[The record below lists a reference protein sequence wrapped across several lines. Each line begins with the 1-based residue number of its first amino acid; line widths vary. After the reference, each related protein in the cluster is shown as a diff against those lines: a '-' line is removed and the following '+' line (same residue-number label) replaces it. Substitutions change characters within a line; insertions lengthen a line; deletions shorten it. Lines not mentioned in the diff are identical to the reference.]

1 MQLPHPRNVLGAL
14 LIAAI
19 LVAVG
24 LVIAQ
29 DQETLR
35 VRTPLAADDP
45 RYPDY
50 LARLVGRPITSGDAY
65 VVLRNG
71 AETFPAMLAAIERA
85 RRRISF
91 ETYIYSEGRVANRF
105 TRALADAA
113 RRGVRV
119 QLVLDAMGASDSDR
133 ANVRELEAAG
143 VQIGWFNPMG
153 HSTLEEINYRTHR
166 KILVVDGAVAYV
178 GGIGLA
184 DHWEGNAGGIGQWRD
199 TQFDIR
205 GPAVDNVE
213 AGFHENWIETGGI
226 VEPVVASRAG
236 PPAGDAR
243 SIVVWSSS
251 EAGSNALKLL
261 YLLTIGAARRTLDIQ
276 SPYLITDESTK
287 WSLLEARKRGV
298 RIRLLTEGDIT
309 DARPV
314 KFAGRADY
322 EALMAHGIEVYEY
335 QPTMMH
341 VKALVADGV
350 ISIIGSANF
359 DNRSLELNDELN
371 IVVASRA
378 LAAGLTDDFE
388 ADLRRSARIDLEAW
402 RARPPHIRARE
413 RLWSFFGEVF

>member
-1 MQLPHPRNVLGAL
+1 MKIPKPRNVL
-14 LIAAI
+14 IAI
-19 LVAVG
+19 LITVSIVAVG

-50 LARLVGRPITSGDAY
+50 LARLVGRAITTGDSY
-65 VVLRNG
+65 NVLRNG
-71 AETFPAMLAAIERA
+71 DEAFPAMLAAIESA
-85 RRRISF
+85 RQRISF
-91 ETYIYSEGRVANRF
+91 ETYIYSEGEIAERF
-105 TRALADAA
+105 TRALAAA
-113 RRGVRV
+113 AKRGVRV
-119 QLVLDAMGASDSDR
+119 QVVLDAMGASDSETGHLK
-133 ANVRELEAAG
+133 ALEDAG
-143 VQIGWFNPMG
+143 VQTGWFNPMRYG
-153 HSTLEEINYRTHR
+153 TIEEINYRTHR
-166 KILVVDGAVAYV
+166 KILVVDGEVAFV

-184 DHWEGNAGGIGQWRD
+184 DHWRGNAENEEHWRD
-199 TQFDIR
+199 TQFEIR
-205 GPAVDNVE
+205 GPVVDNIE

-226 VEPVVASRAG
+226 VEPIVAPKAG
-236 PPAGDAR
+236 APAGDGR

-261 YLLTIGAARRTLDIQ
+261 YLLTIGAARKTLDIQ

-298 RIRLLTEGDIT
+298 RVRLLTEGDVT
-309 DARPV
+309 DAKPV
-314 KFAGRADY
+314 KFAGRSQY
-322 EALMAHGIEVYEY
+322 ESLLANGIEIYEF

-341 VKALVADGV
+341 VKALVVDGT

-371 IVVASRA
+371 VVVAGPS
-378 LAAGLTDDFE
+378 LAGRLTSDFE
-388 ADLRRSARIDLEAW
+388 ADIRRSKKIDVDSW
-402 RARPPHIRARE
+402 RSRPLHIRGRE